1 MLGVSEN
8 WTGGVVVVEIGQ
20 SYGVVWFS
28 IGFHRTRSSFFGEE
42 ASERCIN
49 RTKDVVRQH

>member
-28 IGFHRTRSSFFGEE
+28 IGFHRTRSSFLGEE